1 MEAVRLQGKQL
12 TLWDNA
18 LYSLQ
23 VGVCLALFSTLL
35 QPCVI
40 VLTFANPPPPPPPSL
55 SDAKRRRRLRR
66 RRLSV
71 RSGAR
76 LTPARSPVYVMPRL
90 RAQVADAARADM
102 QRLRSQAGA
111 APKKS

>member
-23 VGVCLALFSTLL
+23 VRVCLALFSTLL

-40 VLTFANPPPPPPPSL
+40 VLTFANPPPPPPFPF
-55 SDAKRRRRLRR
+55 RC
-66 RRLSV
+66 
-71 RSGAR
+71 
-76 LTPARSPVYVMPRL
+76 
-90 RAQVADAARADM
+90 
-102 QRLRSQAGA
+102 
-111 APKKS
+111 